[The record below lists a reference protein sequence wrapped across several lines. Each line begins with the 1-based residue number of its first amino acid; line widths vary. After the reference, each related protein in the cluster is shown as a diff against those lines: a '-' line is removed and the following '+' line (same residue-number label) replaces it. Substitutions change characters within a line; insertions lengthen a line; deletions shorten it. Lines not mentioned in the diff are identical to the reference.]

1 MLTLLS
7 LSKVLLTV
15 AVCVDLLLF
24 IYSSLCFTLLPN
36 CDAVLRK
43 QYQSNFPQH

>member
-7 LSKVLLTV
+7 LSKVFLTQ

-24 IYSSLCFTLLPN
+24 IYSFPVLLT
-36 CDAVLRK
+36 AA
-43 QYQSNFPQH
+43 

>member
-7 LSKVLLTV
+7 LSEVVLTR

-24 IYSSLCFTLLPN
+24 IYSFPVLLT
-36 CDAVLRK
+36 AA
-43 QYQSNFPQH
+43 

>member
-24 IYSSLCFTLLPN
+24 IYSFP
-36 CDAVLRK
+36 VL
-43 QYQSNFPQH
+43 HTAT